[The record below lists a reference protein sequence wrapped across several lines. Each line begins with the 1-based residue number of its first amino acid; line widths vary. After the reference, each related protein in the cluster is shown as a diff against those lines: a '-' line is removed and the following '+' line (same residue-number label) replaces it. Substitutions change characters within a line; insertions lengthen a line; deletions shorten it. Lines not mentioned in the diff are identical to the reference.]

1 MARPS
6 RKNVVLE
13 DQGLLIV
20 HPSAHDSLVAGI
32 DEAGRGCFAGPVV
45 AGAVVFPEGFD
56 LMGLDDSKVLK
67 EEERNRLAGEIRAL
81 APGWGIGLA
90 WMAEIEKHNILQAT
104 LVAMARAVAAL
115 RVRMGVKAGAP
126 VPARV
131 LIDGTQLIP
140 PAYFRNFGVPL
151 PEQRAIVDGDALV
164 PAISAASILAKTFR
178 DALMTRFDARW
189 PQYGFARHKG
199 YGTRE
204 HRDALREFGPCPLH
218 RRGFRGVAPRS
229 GQEQGRLC

>member
-115 RVRMGVKAGAP
+115 RVRMVVDAGAP

-178 DALMTRFDARW
+178 DALMTRLDARW

-218 RRGFRGVAPRS
+218 RRGFRGVVSHS